1 MRAPW
6 NIRVG
11 LALGGGAA
19 RGLAH
24 AGVIRA
30 FVREGIPIDVIAGT
44 SMGAIIGA
52 AYAVTDDVDLLL
64 GRIRET
70 LTSERFKKSRLSFLK
85 ESKERRGSLLY
96 SVANLVKRGIVYG
109 VSNWK
114 RSFLSAEAFAADIES
129 IVPDVE
135 VEDTR
140 IPFGAVTLDLEEG
153 EEVVLCHGSLRRAV
167 AASSAIPG
175 VLPPVHLGGRVLI
188 DGGWID
194 KVPVLPAFRLGAD
207 VVIAVDISADVYDTR
222 DYRKGVEILLR
233 ANAIKD
239 AALVAFTRTLA
250 SVVVEPDVKDVHWA
264 DFGQYERCIEAG
276 DAAATAAVPAIRE
289 AMRVARLRSFV
300 RPSVGKRLAEKHLES
315 DNMNFS
321 IE

>member
-30 FVREGIPIDVIAGT
+30 LVREGIPIDVIAGT
-44 SMGAIIGA
+44 SMGSIIGA

-114 RSFLSAEAFAADIES
+114 RSFLSAEAFASDIES

-207 VVIAVDISADVYDTR
+207 VVIAVDISADIYDTR

-264 DFGQYERCIEAG
+264 DFGQFERCVEAG

-289 AMRVARLRSFV
+289 AIRVARLRSFV
-300 RPSVGKRLAEKHLES
+300 RPSVGKRLAEQHLES

>member
-24 AGVIRA
+24 AGVLRA
-30 FVREGIPIDVIAGT
+30 LVREEIPIDVIAGT

-52 AYAVTDDVDLLL
+52 AYAATTDVELLQ

-70 LTSERFKKSRLSFLK
+70 LTSERFRRSRLSFLK
-85 ESKERRGSLLY
+85 ESKERRGGVLY

-129 IVPDVE
+129 IVPDIAVE
-135 VEDTR
+135 NTR
-140 IPFGAVTLDLEEG
+140 VPFGAVTLDLEEG

-222 DYRKGVEILLR
+222 TTARGSR
-233 ANAIKD
+233 FSFAPMRS
-239 AALVAFTRTLA
+239 RTPRWSASPARSRTWSSNRTSRTSTGRTSDSTNGASRPGTPPRPRPCRRSARRCGPHA
-250 SVVVEPDVKDVHWA
+250 SV
-264 DFGQYERCIEAG
+264 RSS
-276 DAAATAAVPAIRE
+276 
-289 AMRVARLRSFV
+289 ARASASDWPRSTSN
-300 RPSVGKRLAEKHLES
+300 RTT
-315 DNMNFS
+315 
-321 IE
+321 